1 MQLLFDKEK
10 NNIRCVLPG
19 TSLPLGKNGEY
30 LERFFKDNYDINVE
44 YLVEAKTVPGKGHM
58 HNRIDQIFTVQEDS
72 VEKFAK
78 IKNEMNAEYAKEKN
92 NIRCVLPGT
101 SLPLGKNGEYLER
114 FFKDNYDINVEY
126 LVEAKTVP
134 GKGHMHNRI
143 DQIFTV
149 QEDSVEKFAKIK
161 NEMNAEYAK

>member
-1 MQLLFDKEK
+1 
-10 NNIRCVLPG
+10 CVLPG

-78 IKNEMNAEYAKEKN
+78 IKNEMNAEYAKDIVRQGN
-92 NIRCVLPGT
+92 HRLPIST
-101 SLPLGKNGEYLER
+101 IKEL
-114 FFKDNYDINVEY
+114 DNY
-126 LVEAKTVP
+126 K
-134 GKGHMHNRI
+134 
-143 DQIFTV
+143 
-149 QEDSVEKFAKIK
+149 K
-161 NEMNAEYAK
+161 NTDTFHQWENYFDLLQYKVLSSS

>member
-30 LERFFKDNYDINVE
+30 LEQYFKDNYDINVE

-72 VEKFAK
+72 VERFAK
-78 IKNEMNAEYAKEKN
+78 IKNEINAEYAKDIVRLGNHRLYNEHIYIRYFKRIEDKLKKSGEITEN
-92 NIRCVLPGT
+92 NLYQ
-101 SLPLGKNGEYLER
+101 SKLG
-114 FFKDNYDINVEY
+114 
-126 LVEAKTVP
+126 
-134 GKGHMHNRI
+134 
-143 DQIFTV
+143 
-149 QEDSVEKFAKIK
+149 
-161 NEMNAEYAK
+161 

>member
-10 NNIRCVLPG
+10 YNIRCVLPG

-44 YLVEAKTVPGKGHM
+44 YLVEAKTVRGKGHM

-78 IKNEMNAEYAKEKN
+78 INNEMNAEYAKYIVRKGN
-92 NIRCVLPGT
+92 NRLYNKHIYI
-101 SLPLGKNGEYLER
+101 KY
-114 FFKDNYDINVEY
+114 FK
-126 LVEAKTVP
+126 
-134 GKGHMHNRI
+134 RI
-143 DQIFTV
+143 
-149 QEDSVEKFAKIK
+149 EDMLNMLDEIKIK
-161 NEMNAEYAK
+161 NLYKSKLR